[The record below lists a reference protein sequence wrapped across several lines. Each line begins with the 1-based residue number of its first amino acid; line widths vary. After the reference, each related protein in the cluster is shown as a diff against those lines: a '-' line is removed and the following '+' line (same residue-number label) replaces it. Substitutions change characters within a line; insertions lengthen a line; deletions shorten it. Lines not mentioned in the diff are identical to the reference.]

1 MSYDKYM
8 IVNATQLDADL
19 ASNAEKIKTK
29 LNETGEYNFPE
40 DFLTAID
47 KMVYDAN
54 PNSEADLIVNEA
66 TITATSGY
74 YPSDVSK
81 SVATGSIVINSLEM
95 ESNPSVTLSEDGLSI
110 ISEYS
115 VESVPT
121 VHIAARG
128 YVTSSEVAVKTCK
141 ASGATTKPLSE
152 LLTIQNESSVVGETD
167 KVTIPAG
174 YYPNEVIIT
183 PSTYLEAKG
192 EADIINNADGTI
204 TIPAGYY
211 ATDILYTLP
220 ADETPTT

>member
-19 ASNAEKIKTK
+19 ASIAEKIKTK

-54 PNSEADLIVNEA
+54 PNSEADLIVNED
-66 TITATSGY
+66 TVTATSGY

-81 SVATGSIVINSLEM
+81 SVATGSVIINSLEM
-95 ESNPSVTLSEDGLSI
+95 ESNPSVTLSDDGLSI
-110 ISEYS
+110 VSEYS
-115 VESVPT
+115 VESSPT
-121 VHIAARG
+121 VHVATRG
-128 YVTSSEVAVKTCK
+128 YVTSSEITAKTCK
-141 ASGATTKPLSE
+141 ASGITTKPLSE
-152 LLTIQNESSVVGETD
+152 LLIMQDENSIIGETN

-174 YYPNEVIIT
+174 YYANEVIIT

-211 ATDILYTLP
+211 ATNVLYTLP
-220 ADETPTT
+220 ANETPTT

>member
-19 ASNAEKIKTK
+19 ASIAEKIKTK

-81 SVATGSIVINSLEM
+81 SVATGMVVVNNLEL
-95 ESNPSVTLSEDGLSI
+95 EVNPTITLDADTLSVVAAYEAEGT
-110 ISEYS
+110 
-115 VESVPT
+115 PP
-121 VHIAARG
+121 VHVATRG
-128 YVTSSEVAVKTCK
+128 YVTSSDVSVNTCK
-141 ASGATTKPLSE
+141 ASGVTTKPLSE
-152 LLTIQNESSVVGETD
+152 LLTMRDENSIVGAAD
-167 KVTIPAG
+167 RVTIPAG
-174 YYPNEVIIT
+174 YYTNEVVIT
-183 PSTYLEAKG
+183 PSTYLESKTQV
-192 EADIINNADGTI
+192 DITDNADGTI

-211 ATDILYTLP
+211 ADDILYTLP
-220 ADETPTT
+220 VEETPAT

>member
-19 ASNAEKIKTK
+19 ASIAEKIKTK

-66 TITATSGY
+66 TVTATSGY

-81 SVATGSIVINSLEM
+81 SVATGMVVVNNLEL
-95 ESNPSVTLSEDGLSI
+95 EVNPTVTLDEDTLSVVATY
-110 ISEYS
+110 EA
-115 VESVPT
+115 EGTPP
-121 VHIAARG
+121 VHVATRG
-128 YVTSSEVAVKTCK
+128 YVTSSEITVNTCK
-141 ASGATTKPLSE
+141 ASGVTTKPLSE
-152 LLTIQNESSVVGETD
+152 LLTMRDENSIVGEVN

-174 YYPNEVIIT
+174 YYVNEVVIT
-183 PSTYLEAKG
+183 PSNYLESKTQI
-192 EADIINNADGTI
+192 DITDNADGTI

-211 ATDILYTLP
+211 ADDILYTLP
-220 ADETPTT
+220 IEETPTA

>member
-19 ASNAEKIKTK
+19 ASIAEKIKTK

-66 TITATSGY
+66 TVTATSGY

-81 SVATGSIVINSLEM
+81 TVATGSIIVNALEM
-95 ESNPSVTLSEDGLSI
+95 ESNPSVALSEDGLSVV
-110 ISEYS
+110 SEYS
-115 VESVPT
+115 VESTPT
-121 VHIAARG
+121 VHVATRG
-128 YVTSSEVAVKTCK
+128 FVTSSEITTKAFK

-152 LLTIQNESSVVGETD
+152 LLTMQDKNSVIGETD

-174 YYPNEVIIT
+174 YYANEVIIT
-183 PSTYLEAKG
+183 PSTYLEAKS
-192 EADIINNADGTI
+192 EADIVNNTDGTI

-211 ATDILYTLP
+211 TTDILYTLP
-220 ADETPTT
+220 VNETPAT